1 MRTRVEHAAHAG
13 ENDRARFRIETI
25 EDYELATQRIAALD
39 SAPRGEEEDRE
50 RDALIEAVK
59 HWDRKHDDATGWKDR
74 P

>member
-25 EDYELATQRIAALD
+25 EDYELATQRIATLD
-39 SAPRGEEEDRE
+39 SATCGEDEDRE
-50 RDALIEAVK
+50 REALIEAVK
-59 HWDRKHDDATGWKDR
+59 HWDRTHDDATGWKDR

>member
-13 ENDRARFRIETI
+13 ESDRVRFRIETI

-39 SAPRGEEEDRE
+39 SASRGEAEDRE
-50 RDALIEAVK
+50 RQALIEAVQQ
-59 HWDRKHDDATGWKDR
+59 WDRKHDDATRWKDA